1 MANEW
6 LTMVFLGADNDLFQ
20 FGEQLLTE
28 VQRVGSSDHVT
39 IVAQRDPTDPE
50 EPSLRGQVLRG
61 RWDAEEIGVTG
72 GDPQAIL
79 DFVDYATA
87 KFSGEKKM
95 LFLWDHGNGW
105 QNIHSFEPVA
115 SLPEQLEAVL
125 LSEALGQTG
134 VDVLCFDACLK
145 AMIEIAFQLR
155 DRVKY
160 IVASQNV
167 VPASTGWPYASILGM
182 LNTQPQMTPEHAA
195 RAIVGAFAGAYND
208 SMDPVALSAMDLA
221 FVEPTVAEIAK
232 LSLALIS
239 TCRNGGREKVLT
251 ARRLSQ
257 SFGNPDYIDLIS
269 FCTEIKRLL
278 PETASALAAA
288 EVVKNARQL
297 VISATR
303 NNMPSI
309 SDANGVS
316 IYFPDRPVSPMYDL
330 LDFPHRSGWSKFLSM
345 VTPEIK
351 APEPFVPEPDAPQSS
366 ALGAPVQCSC
376 GQEKKTAK
384 KKKASSSKTS
394 HSRNSPHP

>member
-6 LTMVFLGADNDLFQ
+6 LTMIFLGADNDLFQ
-20 FGEQLLTE
+20 FGKTLMTE
-28 VQRVGSSDHVT
+28 VQRVGSSEHVT
-39 IVAQRDPTDPE
+39 IVAQRDPTKPR

-61 RWDAEEIGVTG
+61 RWDAREIGVTG
-72 GDPQAIL
+72 GDARAIL
-79 DFVDYATA
+79 DFVEDTTT
-87 KFSGEKKM
+87 KFPGDKKM

-105 QNIHSFEPVA
+105 QNIHSFEPAA
-115 SLPEQLEAVL
+115 SLPEQLEAVVL
-125 LSEALGQTG
+125 REALGETG

-155 DRVKY
+155 NRVKY

-167 VPASTGWPYASILGM
+167 VPANTGWPYTSIIGI
-182 LNTQPQMTPEHAA
+182 LNTQPQMTPEEAA

-208 SMDPVALSAMDLA
+208 SMDPVALSALDLN

-269 FCTEIKRLL
+269 FCTEVERLL
-278 PETASALAAA
+278 PESASALAAA
-288 EVVKNARQL
+288 EVMKYARQM
-297 VISATR
+297 VIRATR
-303 NNMPSI
+303 GNMPSI

-316 IYFPDRPVSPMYDL
+316 IYFPDRPVSPLYDL

-351 APEPFVPEPDAPQSS
+351 EPEPFVPQPDPVQSLAQGEPDR
-366 ALGAPVQCSC
+366 CTC
-376 GQEKKTAK
+376 GKEKVMRK
-384 KKKASSSKTS
+384 KSSSSKTS
-394 HSRNSPHP
+394 PSQHSPHP